1 MQGQSQQTTKQ
12 NSVKSSNRVKGG
24 SRSYLD
30 QSELHSN
37 QDQEEFNQASSQMSK
52 TQINLAADRLRN
64 LIQSKIPTSAE
75 KTESEP
81 TKNFVVPDHLIAGV
95 AELKEGYP
103 DASDEELA
111 NILKYS

>member
-1 MQGQSQQTTKQ
+1 MV
-12 NSVKSSNRVKGG
+12 VKK
-24 SRSYLD
+24 
-30 QSELHSN
+30 ELTV
-37 QDQEEFNQASSQMSK
+37 EEKRLKTNTVLKELLQVVPPMSPDK
-52 TQINLAADRLRN
+52 P
-64 LIQSKIPTSAE
+64 S
-75 KTESEP
+75 ESEP